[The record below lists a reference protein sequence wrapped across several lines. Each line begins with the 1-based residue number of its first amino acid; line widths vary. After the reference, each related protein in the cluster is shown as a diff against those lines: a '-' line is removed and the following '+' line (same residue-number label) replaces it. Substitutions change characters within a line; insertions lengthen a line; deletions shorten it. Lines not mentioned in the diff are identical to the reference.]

1 MVHSQTMVL
10 STLLIHSYRVVL
22 SQGLIHSRDMVL
34 SLPLIHSGV
43 LVPSLPLIKTGP
55 PFYVHAQREQKHK
68 VPVRACHDDV
78 RTMLRA
84 SG

>member
-1 MVHSQTMVL
+1 
-10 STLLIHSYRVVL
+10 VVL
-22 SQGLIHSRDMVL
+22 SQGLIHSQTMALSNALIHSRDMVL
-34 SLPLIHSGV
+34 SQGLIHSGL
-43 LVPSLPLIKTGP
+43 LVPSSPVIKTGP
-55 PFYVHAQREQKHK
+55 LFYAHALHERTHK